1 VVRHEGRHCISIQKT
16 HARNSTQRIRMHTV
30 PECAACYRI
39 TITSCHMIGLSI
51 SQKEKK
57 VKTTEN
63 MNPSR
68 KSYWNN
74 EMHFGKTNGTMPQV
88 HSGYFC
94 CSTIAIFQQWDVF
107 SQCIHS
113 SGGGDAEERGSIV
126 EVRSTIAS
134 ERMTMNGTLC
144 WCHDVPAL
152 R

>member
-1 VVRHEGRHCISIQKT
+1 
-16 HARNSTQRIRMHTV
+16 MHTV

-88 HSGYFC
+88 HSRFCC
-94 CSTIAIFQQWDVF
+94 CSTIAISNNGMYLANASIAAVAAMPRNVAASLRSDPPLQA
-107 SQCIHS
+107 
-113 SGGGDAEERGSIV
+113 SG
-126 EVRSTIAS
+126 
-134 ERMTMNGTLC
+134 
-144 WCHDVPAL
+144 
-152 R
+152 